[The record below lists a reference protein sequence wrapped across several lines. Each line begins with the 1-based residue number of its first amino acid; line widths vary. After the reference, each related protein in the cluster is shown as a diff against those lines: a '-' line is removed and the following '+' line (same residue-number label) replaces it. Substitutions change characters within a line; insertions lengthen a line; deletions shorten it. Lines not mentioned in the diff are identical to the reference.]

1 MSSFVTM
8 TEQKDEEKTC
18 VFKETKHHTR
28 VIGAGSEITQFIN
41 EKKKKKKTMC
51 RIREPDLGCVR

>member
-41 EKKKKKKTMC
+41 EKKKKK
-51 RIREPDLGCVR
+51 ENDV